1 MKSSAKE
8 AMSMHDFGR
17 AITSFIQIDNV
28 LNNVRT
34 IRKDENDFIESEL
47 LEAALHLT
55 EMSLKNW
62 EWTRARRACDKVL
75 RKLFYMRRVLTVTK
89 TIFIS
94 SFNLFI
100 LILFIFVCTRSYHYP
115 TLRAQQQ

>member
-1 MKSSAKE
+1 MQMKSSAKE
-8 AMSMHDFGR
+8 AVSMHDFGR

-47 LEAALHLT
+47 LEAALNLT

-75 RKLFYMRRVLTVTK
+75 RKLFYVRLVLTVTK
-89 TIFIS
+89 KYTYLLSMYLFLF
-94 SFNLFI
+94 SFSLFAQG
-100 LILFIFVCTRSYHYP
+100 LITTQR
-115 TLRAQQQ
+115 

>member
-89 TIFIS
+89 KYTYLLS
-94 SFNLFI
+94 MYSFLFSFSLFAQG
-100 LILFIFVCTRSYHYP
+100 LITTQR
-115 TLRAQQQ
+115 